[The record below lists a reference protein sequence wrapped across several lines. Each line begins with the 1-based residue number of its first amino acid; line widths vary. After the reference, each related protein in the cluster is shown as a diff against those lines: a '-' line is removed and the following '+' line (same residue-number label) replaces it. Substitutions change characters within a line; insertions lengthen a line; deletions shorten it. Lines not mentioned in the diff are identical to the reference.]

1 MTPNVLERLKTHWTL
16 MKDRGQNM
24 KNMHSF
30 KGIIHT
36 FPTIDVEE
44 KILWFQD
51 IVLNIQMY

>member
-1 MTPNVLERLKTHWTL
+1 

-51 IVLNIQMY
+51 IVLNIQMC